1 MPDNEGLN
9 ADLQPAPTTYPSVA
23 HADRRSAGLI
33 QLDRFSVVDGLSTG
47 AHAGTVHRTATQA
60 HHSCTERF
68 ASIVIVQR
76 FVVVGT
82 VKVTD
87 MEGTDMDMGGM
98 GMDMEGTG
106 MDMEGT
112 GIDMEVTVV
121 MGMGTAVAA
130 IKVYFR
136 SESSCLVMFLTCWC
150 SDKVDQH
157 SARALERLLDS
168 FFRITG
174 PGRYQYSLNETFN
187 RAKATT
193 TSMRTDLLLSSRIKS
208 GFPQR
213 EVKYHDELSFK

>member
-9 ADLQPAPTTYPSVA
+9 ADLRPAPTTYPSVA
-23 HADRRSAGLI
+23 HADRRSGGLI

-112 GIDMEVTVV
+112 VV

-136 SESSCLVMFLTCWC
+136 SESSYLVVFLTCWC
-150 SDKVDQH
+150 SYKVDQH
-157 SARALERLLDS
+157 SARAFERLLDS
-168 FFRITG
+168 FF
-174 PGRYQYSLNETFN
+174 
-187 RAKATT
+187 
-193 TSMRTDLLLSSRIKS
+193 
-208 GFPQR
+208 
-213 EVKYHDELSFK
+213 